1 MMGMKGIVLAL
12 CLAVMPQ
19 AFAGQQVKLT
29 EGTEVRLRMADK
41 LSSANATEGQRFN
54 LEVEDDVVVNGQTVV
69 PRGTKAVGTVM
80 SAKKKGFMGK
90 GGELNVMLDYM
101 LVNDERVRLR
111 SAAAREGNDKVG
123 ATVALTVLFG
133 PLGLLKRGHDV
144 EMNPGT
150 MITAFVDQTT
160 VVWVP

>member
-1 MMGMKGIVLAL
+1 MGIKGIVLAL
-12 CLAVMPQ
+12 CLVVMPQ
-19 AFAGQQVKLT
+19 AFAGEMVKLT
-29 EGTEVRLRMADK
+29 EGTEVRLRTVEK
-41 LSSANATEGQRFN
+41 LTSASATEGQRFN
-54 LEVEDDVVVNGQTVV
+54 LEVEEDIQMQGQTVV

-101 LVNDERVRLR
+101 LVNDQRVRLR
-111 SAAAREGNDKVG
+111 SAAAREGDSKMG
-123 ATVALTVLFG
+123 TTVALTVLFG

-144 EMNPGT
+144 EMNPGS

-160 VVWVP
+160 EVQLP